1 MNNRREFCSFLG
13 FAFLGL
19 NPKRIAQQESVF
31 LAKSFQNSRGKRMSY
46 RLFIPPKYE
55 SRHTYPLV
63 FWLHGGAGRGSDNL
77 SQISGGNT
85 TGSHVWTLTENQT
98 KNPCFVFAP
107 QCPINQ
113 EWATVSRTQPTEQLH
128 LALELLRLL
137 RRTFSIDN
145 KRLYVA
151 GQSLGGFGT
160 WSAITAQPNLF
171 AAAIPVCGGGD
182 ESQALKLA
190 HTPIWAFHG
199 ERDEAVSVE
208 RSRRMFEAIKKAGGS
223 PDTLNT
229 KTRATL
235 SGKEFFTNP
244 SYCPGCSH
252 KEGGRIKLISCCY
265 LCSRM

>member
-13 FAFLGL
+13 FALLGL
-19 NPKRIAQQESVF
+19 NSKLIAQQESVF
-31 LAKSFQNSRGKRMSY
+31 LAKSFQNPRGKRMSY
-46 RLFIPPKYE
+46 RLFIPTKYE

-208 RSRRMFEAIKKAGGS
+208 RSRGMVEAIKKAGGMPRYTEYKDAGHVIWERVFHEPELLPWMFS
-223 PDTLNT
+223 QRR
-229 KTRATL
+229 RA
-235 SGKEFFTNP
+235 N
-244 SYCPGCSH
+244 
-252 KEGGRIKLISCCY
+252 
-265 LCSRM
+265 